1 MKTWNGMMNKERKA
15 LLKSMK
21 PQAMKN
27 TSGATIPEAKYNG
40 GFAVHSKSTR

>member
-1 MKTWNGMMNKERKA
+1 MKTWNSMMNNERKA

-21 PQAMKN
+21 PQAMKSI
-27 TSGATIPEAKYNG
+27 SGATIPEAKTNG

>member
-1 MKTWNGMMNKERKA
+1 MKTWNSMMNNERKA

-21 PQAMKN
+21 PQAIKN
-27 TSGATIPEAKYNG
+27 ISGATIPEVRHNG

>member
-1 MKTWNGMMNKERKA
+1 MKTWNSMMNNERKA

-27 TSGATIPEAKYNG
+27 TSGATIPEAKG
-40 GFAVHSKSTR
+40 SGAFAVHSKATR